1 MNDVHGVRSAAV
13 QALVQLRNQARR
25 GSGAVELEVPAGHW
39 HGGSPRIQA
48 DHWHRDDSGTASP
61 SLMDAPYLVHVG
73 SRPDYMAVLAA
84 SEFALCP
91 AGRVGPTASS
101 STPSVDALR
110 ASGSPTMFHLKLPD
124 ASLSVADPFSSTH
137 NLNLKCSSRSLG
149 CQDYWSTLK

>member
-25 GSGAVELEVPAGHW
+25 GSDAVELEVPAGHW

-48 DHWHRDDSGTASP
+48 DHRDDSGTA

-91 AGRVGPTASS
+91 AGRV
-101 STPSVDALR
+101 
-110 ASGSPTMFHLKLPD
+110 
-124 ASLSVADPFSSTH
+124 
-137 NLNLKCSSRSLG
+137 SRSY
-149 CQDYWSTLK
+149 C